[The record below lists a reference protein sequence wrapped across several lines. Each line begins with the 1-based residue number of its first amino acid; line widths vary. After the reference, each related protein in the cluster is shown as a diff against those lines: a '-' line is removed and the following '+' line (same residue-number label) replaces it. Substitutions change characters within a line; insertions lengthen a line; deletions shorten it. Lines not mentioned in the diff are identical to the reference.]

1 MKYVNLDGNV
11 LLFRV
16 FTNAEYQDRLFI
28 RDVTKPETHN
38 CWEQVHSPRQFIDHY
53 GRPPQPIQPAIHTA
67 GITAEQAERLCAYM
81 AAASMDVHETVALS
95 EVTYDSVEGFSPE
108 RVQDLI
114 RAFVYS
120 GANK

>member
-38 CWEQVHSPRQFIDHY
+38 CWEQIHNPRQFIDRY
-53 GRPPQPIQPAIHTA
+53 GCPPQPVQPPRAG
-67 GITAEQAERLCAYM
+67 GITAEQAERLCACV
-81 AAASMDVHETVALS
+81 AAASLDIHGSVALS
-95 EVTYDSVEGFSPE
+95 EVTYESIDGFSPE
-108 RVQDLI
+108 RVQELI
-114 RAFVYS
+114 RGFVYS
-120 GANK
+120 EDNK